1 MSTVPWGTRQAR
13 GTIAATVGAS
23 ALALLDTTS
32 VNVALPTIG
41 RQLGAT
47 VAGLQWTLN
56 AYTLALASLI
66 LLSGSLADRF
76 GRRRIF
82 LLGVVVFTVASL
94 LCAAAPTI
102 GTLVAGRALQGI
114 GAALLTPGSLAILY
128 AAFPSGQRSRAIGAW
143 AGLSGIAAA
152 IGPLVGGLLVDAVGW
167 RAIFWTNVPVAV
179 AVVWLTLRFVPAV
192 GARPTSARFDIVG
205 AALATSGLG
214 AVTWGLIA
222 AGERG
227 PTPVVIVVLGAGLL
241 ALVAFLVWERR
252 CHTPMLPLR
261 LFRQRQFSG
270 VNAVTL
276 VVYAG
281 LSGMMFLLVLHL
293 QVSLDYSPLA
303 AGSALLP
310 VTVLMLVLSTRVGAI
325 ADRIGP
331 RRPMTFGTA
340 TMAVGLWLLA
350 GVDLDARF
358 AFDVLPG
365 LVVFGLG
372 LSAMVT
378 PLTATA
384 LAAAPE
390 DLAGTASAV
399 NNAVARTGG
408 LLAVA
413 ALPAA
418 VGLGADALADPARMA
433 RGYATAVTVCAI
445 LVAAGAALSWFTI
458 RDPAPPRPADS
469 APMGT
474 AGPRPGRAG

>member
-1 MSTVPWGTRQAR
+1 MATLTWGTPQAR

-41 RQLGAT
+41 RQLGAG

-66 LLSGSLADRF
+66 LLAGSLADRF

-82 LLGVVVFTVASL
+82 LTGVVVFTVASL

-102 GTLVAGRALQGI
+102 GTLIAGRALQGI
-114 GAALLTPGSLAILY
+114 GAALLTPGSLAILH
-128 AAFPSGQRSRAIGAW
+128 AAFPSGQRSRAIGTW

-152 IGPLVGGLLVDAVGW
+152 VGPLVGGLLVDAIGW
-167 RAIFWTNVPVAV
+167 RAIFWTNVPVAA
-179 AVVWLTLRFVPAV
+179 AVIWLTVRHVPATT
-192 GARPTSARFDIVG
+192 ARASSTRFDIAG
-205 AALATSGLG
+205 ASLATCGLG
-214 AVTWGLIA
+214 ATTWGLIA
-222 AGERG
+222 IGEHG
-227 PTPVVIVVLGAGLL
+227 TAPAVLIAL
-241 ALVAFLVWERR
+241 ALGGLAIGSFLVWERHHR
-252 CHTPMLPLR
+252 APMLPLG
-261 LFRQRQFSG
+261 LFRARQFSG

-293 QVSLDYSPLA
+293 QVSLGYSPLA

-310 VTVLMLVLSTRVGAI
+310 VTVLMLVLSPRVGAL

-331 RRPMTFGTA
+331 RRPMTIGTA
-340 TMAVGLWLLA
+340 TMALGLWLLV

-358 AFDVLPG
+358 VHDILPG
-365 LVVFGLG
+365 LVIFGLG
-372 LSAMVT
+372 LAAMVT

-384 LAAAPE
+384 LAAAPD

-399 NNAVARTGG
+399 NNAIARTGG

-418 VGLGADALADPARMA
+418 AGLGADALADPALLA

-445 LVAAGAALSWFTI
+445 LVASGAVLSWCTI
-458 RDPAPPRPADS
+458 RDPAPPRGRAASPS
-469 APMGT
+469 HQ
-474 AGPRPGRAG
+474 AGPPSPEAG